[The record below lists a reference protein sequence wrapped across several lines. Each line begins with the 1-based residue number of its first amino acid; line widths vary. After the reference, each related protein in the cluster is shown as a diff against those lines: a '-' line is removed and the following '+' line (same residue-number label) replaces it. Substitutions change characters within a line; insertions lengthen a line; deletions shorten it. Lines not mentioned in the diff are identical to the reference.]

1 MMTQQATAP
10 AGAVASGAGARM
22 LRAFLK
28 LDALAS
34 GLLGAL
40 LAAAG
45 AVLAEVLG
53 LPVALLVPA
62 GLGLVAYAGWLW
74 YVATRPTVPRGAAW
88 AVILLNELWVVASV
102 VVVVAGWFSL
112 TALGTGF
119 VLGQAVVVVGF
130 AAGQFAALRRAGP
143 AVG

>member
-1 MMTQQATAP
+1 MAQQATAP
-10 AGAVASGAGARM
+10 DGAVASGAGARA

-45 AVLAEVLG
+45 AALAEVLR

-74 YVATRPTVPRGAAW
+74 YVATRPIVRRAAAW

-112 TALGTGF
+112 TGLGTGF
-119 VLGQAVVVVGF
+119 VLGQAVAVVG
-130 AAGQFAALRRAGP
+130 LDRKS
-143 AVG
+143 VV